1 MSLDVDRVKA
11 ICFDLDGTISDT
23 DDLYVARL
31 FRWIKP
37 IVSPI
42 PWIDPQNL
50 SRAIVMGLET
60 PGNFTLRILDRLKLD
75 NLYYKY
81 KHFFRQRGIQDKPR
95 FSMIPG
101 VAKALEQLRPQYS
114 MALVSAREK
123 YSTHHIL
130 DEFNLLDYFDLVV
143 TAETTAFT
151 KPSPDPLLL
160 VAKHFKILPEQLLMI
175 GDTSVDMIA
184 GKSAGAQTIGVLC
197 GFGRKEDLVNNGADL
212 ILNSPAE
219 LPLALFQ

>member
-1 MSLDVDRVKA
+1 MSLDLKRVKA

-23 DDLYVARL
+23 DDLYVAKL

-42 PWIDPQNL
+42 PRIDPEML
-50 SRAIVMGLET
+50 SRAIIMGLET
-60 PGNFTLRILDRLKLD
+60 PGNFTLRMLDRLKLD

-81 KHFFRQRGIQDKPR
+81 RQLIKHRETQNKPR
-95 FSMIPG
+95 FLMIPG
-101 VAKALEQLRPQYS
+101 VADALKQLRPHYL

-123 YSTHHIL
+123 YSTHLIL
-130 DEFNLLDYFDLVV
+130 DEFNLLDYFDLIV

-151 KPSPDPLLL
+151 KPSPEPLFL
-160 VAKHFKILPEQLLMI
+160 VADQFKLLPDQLLMI

-184 GKSAGAQTIGVLC
+184 GKAAGAQTIGVLC
-197 GFGRKEDLVNNGADL
+197 GFGRKEELLNNGADM

-219 LPLALFQ
+219 LPLAIFR